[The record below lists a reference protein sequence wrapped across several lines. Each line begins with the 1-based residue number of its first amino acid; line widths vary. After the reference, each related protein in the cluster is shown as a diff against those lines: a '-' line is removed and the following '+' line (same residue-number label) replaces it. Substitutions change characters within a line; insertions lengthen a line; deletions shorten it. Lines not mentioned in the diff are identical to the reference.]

1 VAVYKRS
8 YKVYDGPLT
17 PARSRF
23 LVLSRYSW
31 SALFES
37 RLFTS
42 FTLLCFSPLLIGGI
56 FIYVVHSPTVMAL
69 VGAHINNGDLITN
82 IWFWGF
88 LQTEIFLAFI
98 LGVWAVPG
106 MMIRDFA
113 NQALQLYLSRPL
125 SRAEYLLG
133 KISAAVALLSAIT
146 WIPGWLLFALQ
157 AQLEG
162 HGWGG
167 EHLWLMGSIFLGC
180 MLWITVIVLLAMALS
195 VWVKWRIV
203 ASILMLATFMVL
215 AAIGEMA
222 SIILDTQW
230 GRLLNLNYV
239 LTLIETR
246 LFRIPRHY
254 IHAWRYESVPVWAA
268 WASFL
273 AVCLICLWVL
283 NQRLRAREVE
293 RG

>member
-1 VAVYKRS
+1 MAVYKRS

-17 PARSRF
+17 PSGSRF

-42 FTLLCFSPLLIGGI
+42 FTLLCFAPLLVGGI
-56 FIYVVHSPTVMAL
+56 FIYIVHSTTVQAL
-69 VGAHINNGDLITN
+69 LGANINNSDLITN
-82 IWFWGF
+82 VWFWGF
-88 LQTEIFLAFI
+88 LQVEIFLAFVM
-98 LGVWAVPG
+98 GVWAVPG

-125 SRAEYLLG
+125 SRVEYLLG
-133 KISAAVALLSAIT
+133 KISAAVLLLSAIT
-146 WIPGWLLFALQ
+146 WIPGWLLFGLN

-180 MLWITVIVLLAMALS
+180 MLWIAVIVLLAMALS

-203 ASILMLATFMVL
+203 ASILMLATFIVL
-215 AAIGEMA
+215 SAFGEIASAILG
-222 SIILDTQW
+222 THW
-230 GRLLNLNYV
+230 GRLLNLNFV
-239 LTLIETR
+239 LTMIETR
-246 LFRIPRHY
+246 LFRLPQRYLHMF
-254 IHAWRYESVPVWAA
+254 RYEGIPVWAA
-268 WASFL
+268 WSSL
-273 AVCLICLWVL
+273 LVVCLICLWVL